1 MPQSFISAWL
11 MQCLGEHHTTMPKTF
26 ILNYLLSCCAK
37 KVLILILSLV
47 VSVLESIL
55 TCEALKNGMPT
66 VSRLLQMP

>member
-1 MPQSFISAWL
+1 MPQSFITAWL
-11 MQCLGEHHTTMPKTF
+11 MQYLGEHHTAVPDVHSKSFAILLCKNVF
-26 ILNYLLSCCAK
+26 ILTFS
-37 KVLILILSLV
+37 SV